1 MMLALEKGESGTYHF
16 SVSDGQTVADVVEQT
31 CTWMGF
37 EFRTCTRVVGERLG
51 QDAGYRLDCSKAHMK
66 LNWYPRWDL
75 SETLLRIVEWH
86 KLKDAHNNYRKL
98 CLTQINDYMKDMN
111 NENC

>member
-1 MMLALEKGESGTYHF
+1 MVINMQRHGTSALLRYDGEVYSWHYGFGAAGIGMLIGLMIFLWGQKYL
-16 SVSDGQTVADVVEQT
+16 DGHAEP
-31 CTWMGF
+31 
-37 EFRTCTRVVGERLG
+37 
-51 QDAGYRLDCSKAHMK
+51 HMK

-98 CLTQINDYMKDMN
+98 CLTQINDYMRGMN
-111 NENC
+111 K

>member
-1 MMLALEKGESGTYHF
+1 
-16 SVSDGQTVADVVEQT
+16 
-31 CTWMGF
+31 
-37 EFRTCTRVVGERLG
+37 
-51 QDAGYRLDCSKAHMK
+51 MK

-98 CLTQINDYMKDMN
+98 CLTQINDYMRGINK
-111 NENC
+111 